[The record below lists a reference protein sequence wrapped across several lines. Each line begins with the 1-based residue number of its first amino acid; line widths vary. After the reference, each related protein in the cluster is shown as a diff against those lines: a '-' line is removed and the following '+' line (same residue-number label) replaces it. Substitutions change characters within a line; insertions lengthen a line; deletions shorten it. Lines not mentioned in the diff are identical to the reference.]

1 MMLSDRVRASR
12 AVPLSEGPNAR
23 IRAFAAVAPMP
34 SADVPT
40 VAEVRDSDHA
50 AVLADRN
57 ALLDAYRSLVVWAG
71 YNLAAMPASE
81 LADTL
86 KVLRI
91 DLPLAAVDDVLW
103 SLHDARAE
111 LKCERTKAQK
121 VAA

>member
-1 MMLSDRVRASR
+1 MMLSDRVRFARSAR
-12 AVPLSEGPNAR
+12 ANGESYLH
-23 IRAFAAVAPMP
+23 AFKGAAPMP

-91 DLPLAAVDDVLW
+91 DLPLAAVDDIL
-103 SLHDARAE
+103 
-111 LKCERTKAQK
+111 
-121 VAA
+121 VAVTRDGGADVASVA